1 MAKDT
6 TGSKTPRDT
15 QAALARKR
23 RTRCSFNDE
32 GLLLL
37 LTYINTHLDDFR
49 NDHWKAYKACAEL
62 MPQDPRTKGRYTEKH
77 LFSKVSHVL
86 QENMKREFD
95 AKGNRS
101 WWLFTYGSQILEL
114 PDKFWYNKAYG
125 SILSS
130 QLETSLPRTVPNPY
144 NKTPDGA
151 ASSGASPSAR
161 NALDEAEHGF
171 EPRVQ
176 GHRRRAAQE
185 AANRL
190 RESSLDSIDSIR
202 ETGGGYIVAPPQLA
216 SRPPGGKQQPRK
228 DIVPTLLAEQIEVG
242 LYLKGEQEPILRYTL
257 PSVGGAQDGI
267 PQRSLLE
274 ETLEPQS
281 EQDSYPVEDAAHT
294 LSTHVRAPGAD
305 GGQHAGGNLQILRAP
320 LHWRNT
326 ASENYPHRKPNLLQ
340 DWTNYG
346 LKKAM
351 RDLFDEINDN
361 AIKAMTRKDWLK
373 ALIAAAVTV
382 QVLQADVPK
391 VCYEQNTFLKVMDVV
406 LSHDPDLAAF
416 EKQLYREVRKQI
428 VSRPNFI
435 TSEIN
440 QKASAMGY
448 DLGYALR
455 PILVRTV
462 PGASML
468 VSANA
473 GQPLHTHLEWQKNRS
488 NIYRKCLELKA
499 QLSHSEE
506 SLRFAWPTTACYSS
520 PGG

>member
-1 MAKDT
+1 
-6 TGSKTPRDT
+6 
-15 QAALARKR
+15 
-23 RTRCSFNDE
+23 
-32 GLLLL
+32 
-37 LTYINTHLDDFR
+37 
-49 NDHWKAYKACAEL
+49 
-62 MPQDPRTKGRYTEKH
+62 
-77 LFSKVSHVL
+77 
-86 QENMKREFD
+86 
-95 AKGNRS
+95 
-101 WWLFTYGSQILEL
+101 
-114 PDKFWYNKAYG
+114 
-125 SILSS
+125 
-130 QLETSLPRTVPNPY
+130 
-144 NKTPDGA
+144 
-151 ASSGASPSAR
+151 
-161 NALDEAEHGF
+161 
-171 EPRVQ
+171 
-176 GHRRRAAQE
+176 
-185 AANRL
+185 
-190 RESSLDSIDSIR
+190 SIR
-202 ETGGGYIVAPPQLA
+202 ETGGGYIVVPPQLA

-267 PQRSLLE
+267 PQRSFHE

-294 LSTHVRAPGAD
+294 LSTHIRAPGAD

-320 LHWRNT
+320 LHWKHT
-326 ASENYPHRKPNLLQ
+326 ASDNYPHRKPNLLQ

-351 RDLFDEINDN
+351 RDIFDEINGTVVTFSCNAEIDLIPGPDYQTLDKECPGLVKLYKMVFGDHDN
-361 AIKAMTRKDWLK
+361 GPFGEIIADKAIKAMTRKDWLK
-373 ALIAAAVTV
+373 ALIAAAVTM

-406 LSHDPDLAAF
+406 LSRDPDLAAF
-416 EKQLYREVRKQI
+416 KKQLYREVRKQI
-428 VSRPNFI
+428 ISRPNFI

-455 PILVRTV
+455 PILVHTV

-506 SLRFAWPTTACYSS
+506 SLRFAWPTTGMLFQPWWMKTEYDAHANTRSRVAVALL
-520 PGG
+520 PAL